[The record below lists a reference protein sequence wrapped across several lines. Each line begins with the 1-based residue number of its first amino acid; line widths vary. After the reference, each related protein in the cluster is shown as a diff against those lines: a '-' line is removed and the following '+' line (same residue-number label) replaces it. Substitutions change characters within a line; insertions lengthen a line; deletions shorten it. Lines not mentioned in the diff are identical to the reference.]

1 MGKVDN
7 EGGIR
12 RTEKV
17 DSRGEEYVRGRR
29 SGVQGTYGAPRSKD
43 SMAPVGTLAA
53 EKTVYPGQDSSLGG
67 GEDSLGST
75 AAALYGNS
83 IKNGGGREDAVGD
96 KALKDR

>member
-1 MGKVDN
+1 MAKTDN

-17 DSRGEEYVRGRR
+17 DSKSEEYVRGRR
-29 SGVQGTYGAPRSKD
+29 AGVQGTYGASRSKD
-43 SMAPVGTLAA
+43 SLAPVGTLAA
-53 EKTVYPGQDSSLGG
+53 EKTVYPGEASSEGG